1 MRVRILGCGGSGGVP
16 LIGNDWGVCDPKNPK
31 NNRLRASILVE
42 DRETALLVDTS
53 PDLRAQLLGAGT
65 ERLDG
70 VLFTHAH
77 ADHVHGIDD
86 LRSVNRRMQAW
97 LPIYADRETLAAIEA
112 RFGYVLEK
120 IPEAHGFFKP
130 CLTPNLINGPFRVG
144 NIDIL
149 PFEQDHGFGR
159 TSLGFRFGPIAYSTD
174 VVGLSEAAFESLRGV
189 RLWIVDCLRDRSHP
203 THSHLA
209 QTLDWIKRVAPERA
223 VLTHMNQEVDYETL
237 ARSLPDGVEPAFDGM
252 VLDAPS

>member
-16 LIGNDWGVCDPKNPK
+16 LIGNDWGACDPKNPK
-31 NNRLRASILVE
+31 NSRLRASILVE

-53 PDLRAQLLGAGT
+53 PDLRAQLLAAGT

-70 VLFTHAH
+70 VLFTHTH
-77 ADHVHGIDD
+77 ADHIHGIDD
-86 LRSVNRRMQAW
+86 LRPVNRRMGAW
-97 LPIYADRETLAAIEA
+97 IPIYADRETLAAIEA

-120 IPEAHGFFKP
+120 MPEEYGFFKP
-130 CLTPNLINGPFRVG
+130 CLTPNLINGPFRIG
-144 NIDIL
+144 NIDVL

-209 QTLDWIKRVAPERA
+209 QTLAWIKRVAPERA
-223 VLTHMNQEVDYETL
+223 VLTHMNQDADYETL
-237 ARSLPDGVEPAFDGM
+237 ARSLPDGVEPAYDGM
-252 VLDAPS
+252 VLDVPS